1 MKRVECWAF
10 GSCVVMVA
18 FAVCAAALY
27 PVSQL
32 RASE

>member
-1 MKRVECWAF
+1 MKRVEYWAF
-10 GSCVVMVA
+10 GSCMVA